1 MADLQA
7 TVEFAVE
14 LYKFYNVDLFQR
26 GLYQVRCSLRV
37 SPRLPVQVETC
48 LPDVATTGI
57 PSVQSVLSQNGGG
70 GSNATNGSVGAG
82 SCTSGIA
89 SAAGTGSGSLPS
101 SNTGSVGG
109 GAGLAAI
116 GANCASNG
124 ALAGPSAANA
134 GGPSGRPEVGPPSV
148 GSSGVGG
155 GGSLSSMPSS
165 SMPTPNSAAT
175 SSSVSGTPGPPS
187 NGMTGGD
194 RGARLSGG
202 GEGSSG
208 NSPTTSSDSR
218 SGATIIDDAG
228 ASRVFQILYR
238 NEEVSLRDVIMFRAH
253 LLVDSRHLKESI
265 ERAEFSLNLELWFA
279 EQTNGNV
286 LTLAST
292 RTLQLNFHP
301 GRGLH
306 YHLPVLF
313 DYFHLAA
320 VSVGIHASLVAL
332 HQPYINAPKSTK
344 PWMGSSKLNCRGGN
358 SPGPLEAIFFGP
370 QVGGGAK
377 CGGGSAGRLLHARN
391 VHKEIC
397 ALLLGALESLRLSL
411 QEFCTVLPHQWSA
424 LTGSTPLS
432 NLDTEQRLKKLSDS
446 AKLLDTEDDLAAR
459 ANSDIAQ
466 LCAECILYWR
476 RVLSAATQPAVHGL
490 LAKKHHTLRVRRF
503 AEGFFVIDNPRH
515 LASGC
520 YDSNYQNYVSICEMA
535 RRSRYLSSLPPLP
548 VHCTP
553 LDGDANSLPLIFEDR
568 YTDTN
573 EYGKRR
579 SGSEPHLNGT
589 HSVVAIATSGTGSIG
604 TGTLGKATKAHHH
617 PNKIAPILTGSSKE
631 CSCGIATCYIEP
643 VPKICG
649 SYMGI
654 MTPRYALGGDILQAS
669 LTITPAAAASQ
680 NGLCPKALSRHS
692 VSTLLDPPLPVA
704 TELACPWDQQFK
716 GIYTTGLSGGLTG
729 GTLPTRHSKSLDQLE
744 LQSSNNSAS
753 LPRQHLHN
761 AVYNGYGHQQG
772 PTTHQQQQQ
781 QQQQQQVQRQPL
793 IYQPHPGQTPQL
805 QQQQQQQQQIPGGVA
820 LLQTLPK
827 SKPKN
832 PVQAE
837 DLLKNI
843 NEFREKYKNPGDPRK
858 MIHAGGTAT
867 HNPTYDLQQ
876 DAFGMGLLNGY
887 AKLASD
893 FRHELK
899 LAHSNQHRNGAQQYH
914 NSQQQHVG
922 QHREQGHMG
931 STGTAGAYYN
941 SLPKGAGMGAQ
952 GGGPIAPRSS
962 FPPVRSKKQQQSSS
976 TSLPTKASSNTIPRS
991 NSSQQLRLAQNGGAP
1006 SAMSGGG
1013 VNSATLPHRS
1023 VEFARIRVSDFR
1035 QLVHGQQQQQQQQRR
1050 SASNGGSTHKIGVT
1064 ANGTPGAGGGSSS
1077 SSDSP
1082 EITPR
1087 TRNKQRRLLSSASV
1101 PFQLENLELEP
1112 VGGVGPGGV
1121 QASSGA
1127 GGFSESLPNLAPPP
1141 AAFASDSPPPS
1152 GATFRLRR
1160 RHSSSESTSSLSEQ
1174 SGWVSSRRST
1184 GPSSPDTLRND
1195 QRVVNGEQLRKK
1207 LLKLLNEQPRLVA
1220 GRKNS
1225 TPTSQTEFFAR
1236 SNQSSMKSRP
1246 AFGGGGVTG
1255 GDMIRGA
1262 SVQTE
1267 NWNNLEKEWNDSR
1280 NRAVAAA
1287 AAGASGPYGMVSGK
1301 RAPTDRPTETGT
1313 RQITGAGFSTSDIR
1327 PPRRT
1332 NKKEKSKSDFDL
1344 ANISDYVF
1352 DDLRLLPPQQFRDVP
1367 PPPDEFRDPPSF
1379 VDVGSKT
1386 RSKAEQKGT
1395 VKDSTLTPLTIPP
1408 PEPPR
1413 QQHSVAKEDTPVQQH
1428 QKQQHQQQHQQ
1439 QQQRQSVQYYATLPK
1454 SHPPVAP
1461 TPLAVVF
1468 QPQIITAPHQQHYAT
1483 PQSLVTQS
1491 HVHHYSK
1498 PLNGRDV
1505 SVASAVKK
1513 CEVQAIDNPLYHI
1526 YEVVKTPRPVMKSQS
1541 SNELAAIAKCA
1552 ETLNNANAS
1561 MMQREAQQ
1569 QQNGNTHYAPL
1580 PPPVVSPAPTAS
1592 MSTSTTTTTTTTV
1605 PSTVTTVERKTSVRE
1620 QTSAMDNS
1628 AMATRRS
1635 SRANETDGPAAVEEN
1650 LEREKRVDPPMQLL
1664 EFEKCREEFRKQI
1677 NYSGSIYSDFQ
1688 KMASE
1693 MPYFHIAD
1701 EFRAFSP
1708 AGLHLVIC
1716 VHGLDGNSADLRLVR
1731 TYLELGLPGAHLEF
1745 LMSERNQGDTFSD
1758 FDTMTDRLVAE
1769 VLYHIETYQLN
1780 PSRISFVAH
1789 SLGTIIVRSAL
1800 ARPQMRPLLSR
1811 LHTFLSLSGPHLGTL
1826 YNSSGLVNMG
1836 MWFMQ
1841 KWKKSGSLL
1850 QLCLRDAG
1858 DPRQSFLYR
1867 LSQRSTLHHFKN
1879 VLLCGSSQ
1887 DRYVPPHSAR
1897 LELCKSAVRDQS
1909 NLGIVYRE
1917 MVHNIIAPMLARQDL
1932 TLARFD
1938 VHHALPH
1945 TANALIGRAAHI
1957 AVLDSELF
1965 IEKFLLVAGLKYF
1978 S

>member
-1 MADLQA
+1 M
-7 TVEFAVE
+7 
-14 LYKFYNVDLFQR
+14 
-26 GLYQVRCSLRV
+26 S
-37 SPRLPVQVETC
+37 
-48 LPDVATTGI
+48 
-57 PSVQSVLSQNGGG
+57 
-70 GSNATNGSVGAG
+70 
-82 SCTSGIA
+82 
-89 SAAGTGSGSLPS
+89 
-101 SNTGSVGG
+101 
-109 GAGLAAI
+109 
-116 GANCASNG
+116 
-124 ALAGPSAANA
+124 
-134 GGPSGRPEVGPPSV
+134 
-148 GSSGVGG
+148 
-155 GGSLSSMPSS
+155 
-165 SMPTPNSAAT
+165 
-175 SSSVSGTPGPPS
+175 
-187 NGMTGGD
+187 
-194 RGARLSGG
+194 
-202 GEGSSG
+202 
-208 NSPTTSSDSR
+208 
-218 SGATIIDDAG
+218 
-228 ASRVFQILYR
+228 
-238 NEEVSLRDVIMFRAH
+238 
-253 LLVDSRHLKESI
+253 
-265 ERAEFSLNLELWFA
+265 
-279 EQTNGNV
+279 
-286 LTLAST
+286 
-292 RTLQLNFHP
+292 
-301 GRGLH
+301 
-306 YHLPVLF
+306 
-313 DYFHLAA
+313 
-320 VSVGIHASLVAL
+320 
-332 HQPYINAPKSTK
+332 
-344 PWMGSSKLNCRGGN
+344 SSKLNCRGGN

-370 QVGGGAK
+370 QVGSGAK

-411 QEFCTVLPHQWSA
+411 QEFCTVLPHQWAA

-432 NLDTEQRLKKLSDS
+432 NLDTEQRLRKLSDS

-568 YTDTN
+568 YTDAN

-589 HSVVAIATSGTGSIG
+589 GAMASVSSTGQS
-604 TGTLGKATKAHHH
+604 TLMKPPKQHHH
-617 PNKIAPILTGSSKE
+617 PNKIAPIVTNTGKE
-631 CSCGIATCYIEP
+631 CSCGIATCYVEP

-692 VSTLLDPPLPVA
+692 VSTLLDPVPLADV
-704 TELACPWDQQFK
+704 CPWDQQFK
-716 GIYTTGLSGGLTG
+716 GIYTSGPSSGLAG

-744 LQSSNNSAS
+744 IQPNANS
-753 LPRQHLHN
+753 LPRQHLHGAA
-761 AVYNGYGHQQG
+761 AVASYNGYGTQPQPQQH
-772 PTTHQQQQQ
+772 HQQQQQ
-781 QQQQQQVQRQPL
+781 QTGQPPSHHQPQQRQPML
-793 IYQPHPGQTPQL
+793 YQHPGQQT
-805 QQQQQQQQQIPGGVA
+805 QQQLPSGVA

-876 DAFGMGLLNGY
+876 DALGMSALLNGY
-887 AKLASD
+887 AKPTSGD
-893 FRHELK
+893 YRHELK
-899 LAHSNQHRNGAQQYH
+899 QSQGTRNTPHH
-914 NSQQQHVG
+914 NS
-922 QHREQGHMG
+922 HRDQSHAGG
-931 STGTAGAYYN
+931 PISSTSSGTYYN
-941 SLPKGAGMGAQ
+941 SLPKSAGLG
-952 GGGPIAPRSS
+952 APRSS

-976 TSLPTKASSNTIPRS
+976 TSLPTKSASNTIPRS
-991 NSSQQLRLAQNGGAP
+991 NSSQQLRQGTQNGTP
-1006 SAMSGGG
+1006 SMSVVG

-1023 VEFARIRVSDFR
+1023 VEFSRIRVSDFK
-1035 QLVHGQQQQQQQQRR
+1035 QLVQHGQQRR
-1050 SASNGGSTHKIGVT
+1050 STSNGSTHKIGGPG
-1064 ANGTPGAGGGSSS
+1064 NGSAGTNVGRDSSS
-1077 SSDSP
+1077 SATSP

-1112 VGGVGPGGV
+1112 VGDVVAGAGVVP
-1121 QASSGA
+1121 GA

-1141 AAFASDSPPPS
+1141 AAFASDSPPAPVG
-1152 GATFRLRR
+1152 GATFLLRR

-1195 QRVVNGEQLRKK
+1195 QRVVNGEQLRKR
-1207 LLKLLNEQPRLVA
+1207 LLKLLNEQPRLVVD
-1220 GRKNS
+1220 RKNS
-1225 TPTSQTEFFAR
+1225 TPSSTTEFFAR
-1236 SNQSSMKSRP
+1236 SNQSSMKSKSGCGP
-1246 AFGGGGVTG
+1246 

-1267 NWNNLEKEWNDSR
+1267 NWNNLEKEWNDT
-1280 NRAVAAA
+1280 RARALANA
-1287 AAGASGPYGMVSGK
+1287 ASGPYGMVSGK
-1301 RAPTDRPTETGT
+1301 RATE
-1313 RQITGAGFSTSDIR
+1313 AASAESTARDGISTADIK

-1344 ANISDYVF
+1344 AHISDYVF
-1352 DDLRLLPPQQFRDVP
+1352 DDLRLLPPQQFRDAP

-1379 VDVGSKT
+1379 VDDVANKPGKEGADKQGPPMMAPP
-1386 RSKAEQKGT
+1386 R
-1395 VKDSTLTPLTIPP
+1395 IPP
-1408 PEPPR
+1408 QPER
-1413 QQHSVAKEDTPVQQH
+1413 QKMPKEEPSVQPVTLQTQL
-1428 QKQQHQQQHQQ
+1428 QKQI
-1439 QQQRQSVQYYATLPK
+1439 QYYATLPK
-1454 SHPPVAP
+1454 SHPPVP
-1461 TPLAVVF
+1461 MTPLSVIF
-1468 QPQIITAPHQQHYAT
+1468 QPQIITAHQPQPQPQQQQQQHYAT
-1483 PQSLVTQS
+1483 PQALVQQ
-1491 HVHHYSK
+1491 HHYSK
-1498 PLNGRDV
+1498 PLNNQVYMGPGT
-1505 SVASAVKK
+1505 AQPTPKPK

-1552 ETLNNANAS
+1552 ETLNNANATNVCTVAVATQ
-1561 MMQREAQQ
+1561 MQPHQPPMLHNGKAQYGQ
-1569 QQNGNTHYAPL
+1569 
-1580 PPPVVSPAPTAS
+1580 PPMPPAS
-1592 MSTSTTTTTTTTV
+1592 
-1605 PSTVTTVERKTSVRE
+1605 TVERKASVRE
-1620 QTSAMDNS
+1620 QPPQ
-1628 AMATRRS
+1628 
-1635 SRANETDGPAAVEEN
+1635 PAAVESVTGSVRRKVNVPNEPDPDD
-1650 LEREKRVDPPMQLL
+1650 ESPDRKRVDPPMQLL

-1731 TYLELGLPGAHLEF
+1731 TYLELGLPGTHLEF

-1850 QLCLRDAG
+1850 QLCLRDAA

-1897 LELCKSAVRDQS
+1897 LELCKAAVRDQS